1 MTRNY
6 FEQEL
11 EKLDVHLL
19 KMSSIVEETLNNA
32 IKALKEQDVELAQK
46 VIDNDDAID
55 EMEIAVEDECLKLIA
70 LQSPLAKD
78 LRMIATALRIITDL
92 ERVADYAVD
101 ISKITIRLAHETYI
115 KELIDIPRMTEI
127 ISTMLRE
134 SIDSYVKQDVDKAQ
148 KAAQMD
154 DEVDGIHKQIF
165 KELLLIMMEDHEKIN
180 QAAYFLFV
188 SRYLERIGDHITNIC
203 ERIIYSVTGEYV
215 DLNE

>member
-11 EKLDVHLL
+11 QELDVLL
-19 KMSSIVEETLNNA
+19 IKMSSMVEETLNDS
-32 IKALKEQDVELAQK
+32 IKALKQQNVELAQK

-55 EMEIAVEDECLKLIA
+55 DMEIEVEDKCLKLIA

-78 LRMIATALRIITDL
+78 LRMIATALKIITDL
-92 ERVADYAVD
+92 ERIADYAVD
-101 ISKITIRLAHETYI
+101 ISKITIRLSGEKYI

-127 ISTMLRE
+127 ISDMLRA
-134 SIDSYVKQDVDKAQ
+134 SIDSYVNQDVNKARE
-148 KAAQMD
+148 AAQMD

-165 KELLLIMMEDHEKIN
+165 RELLLIMMEDPKKIN
-180 QAAYFLFV
+180 QATYFLFV

-203 ERIIYSVTGEYV
+203 ERVIYSVTGEYV

>member
-203 ERIIYSVTGEYV
+203 ERVIYSVTGEYV